1 MGSRIRENPEK
12 LFEVFLEIA
21 KPENDETIFVQKYPR
36 DYNDEQTL
44 KPIPM
49 FAFPCDSERYTT
61 KVDHFTFVLTD
72 LESKYKFG
80 YCRQAQ
86 GVQTCLCIVSCLPWF
101 DVFYTILNKLAEMI
115 NTTDND
121 DNVTELL
128 RATYANGVP
137 TPGVPVQI
145 IVGQDMLNF
154 TAPDISK
161 LPSIPSNRNLTEYYS
176 AVDTENMMR
185 IFASMLHE
193 RRILITSKKLSRLT
207 SCVHAS
213 TALLYPM
220 HWQHLF
226 IPILP
231 PHLLDYVT
239 APMPYVIGIH
249 SAKARK
255 NEISDAVILDVD
267 TNTLI
272 TDYDDFEDLPSEI
285 SSYLK
290 RHLKK
295 DKIIQ
300 QMSTNGDVIS
310 KAFMQALVR
319 LIGGYRDALR
329 FHPGEPIT
337 FDPEAFVQSRPS
349 SMQPFLDSMFEL
361 QIFQQFIN
369 DRLDMLNLGK
379 GFSDLF
385 EQEAMLQ
392 ADKLNSQSRYKEWL
406 GNMKKQGKQMQKN
419 SKEYFKD
426 FKDKWHDMDIKTMSH
441 KHIYNMAAKVSTA
454 SAKAAP
460 VVSSAMHTVRR
471 EGKKFYTGVRKQVQ
485 DIRKDD
491 EHSRTKSMKQP
502 RPDSKVLSRNRPATV
517 IHAAEIKP
525 IRPLRPGNAPIIQV
539 TGTDSRVSKYKLVN
553 LDNEKSIDDSEA
565 DLSYNRISFNLLS
578 DPDLQVAMNKSAS
591 VEDLGNSPIHHSVL
605 LEESD
610 VSSVDSFSI
619 AHSGRASPN
628 QHEKS
633 IMGFEE
639 TSSISSTSTFDSANI
654 PYIDTSDDATKHP
667 VPPPRKHRRQKNTT
681 ELGDRLI
688 GRKTQT
694 ADRLIG
700 QKNPPPKPDQPPK
713 PTPRKSLS
721 KDIPHTEITSVPLIE
736 LDSPEYVDVF
746 DPFSSGN
753 SSTVGRVEEI
763 RELFSSPENSP
774 GRQGST
780 DVKFHE
786 LSRTHAFRKQALDT
800 PKRDFCKADISPS
813 PEKDLMSNRSTS
825 DLPNKTNDTASE
837 LFASFDPLISE
848 KCNLSPGLQNSET
861 HGKDLIQSWNINH
874 LKSGSRA
881 KSSLQYLAGGNNEP
895 RCRDPVGVTNN
906 PIYGTKPLPHNK
918 PVLPPRPKTVVGSAA
933 LSSPFKPVENPFYNV
948 NNSSS
953 NSAKV
958 QSRNSDPF
966 SDLHEISVSN
976 RKSQEFAQSKWE
988 KF

>member
-1 MGSRIRENPEK
+1 MGSRLRENPEK

-21 KPENDETIFVQKYPR
+21 KPENDESIVVDDETIFVQKYPR

-161 LPSIPSNRNLTEYYS
+161 LPSIPTNRNLTEYYS
-176 AVDTENMMR
+176 AVDTENMMK

-249 SAKARK
+249 SAVLEKARK

-385 EQEAMLQ
+385 EMEAMLQ

-426 FKDKWHDMDIKTMSH
+426 FKDK
-441 KHIYNMAAKVSTA
+441 
-454 SAKAAP
+454 AAP

-485 DIRKDD
+485 DIRK
-491 EHSRTKSMKQP
+491 
-502 RPDSKVLSRNRPATV
+502 
-517 IHAAEIKP
+517 
-525 IRPLRPGNAPIIQV
+525 PLRPGNAPIIQV
-539 TGTDSRVSKYKLVN
+539 TGTDSRVSKYKLVH
-553 LDNEKSIDDSEA
+553 LADEKSVDDSEA

-610 VSSVDSFSI
+610 ASSIDSFSI

-628 QHEKS
+628 HQEKS
-633 IMGFEE
+633 SMVFEE

-667 VPPPRKHRRQKNTT
+667 IAPPRKHRRQKNTT

-700 QKNPPPKPDQPPK
+700 HKNPPPKPDQPPK

-825 DLPNKTNDTASE
+825 DLPNKSNDKASE

-861 HGKDLIQSWNINH
+861 QGKDLIQSWNINH

-906 PIYGTKPLPHNK
+906 PIYGTKPLGHNK

-933 LSSPFKPVENPFYNV
+933 LSSPFKPVDNPFYNV
-948 NNSSS
+948 NNSNS

>member
-21 KPENDETIFVQKYPR
+21 KPENDDETIFVQKYPR

-49 FAFPCDSERYTT
+49 FAFPCDSERT

-161 LPSIPSNRNLTEYYS
+161 LPSIPTNRNLTEYYS

-249 SAKARK
+249 SAVLEKARK

-426 FKDKWHDMDIKTMSH
+426 FKDKLFKDK
-441 KHIYNMAAKVSTA
+441 
-454 SAKAAP
+454 
-460 VVSSAMHTVRR
+460 VRR

-485 DIRKDD
+485 DIRK
-491 EHSRTKSMKQP
+491 
-502 RPDSKVLSRNRPATV
+502 
-517 IHAAEIKP
+517 
-525 IRPLRPGNAPIIQV
+525 PLRPGNAPIIQV

-700 QKNPPPKPDQPPK
+700 HKNPPPKPDQPPK

-906 PIYGTKPLPHNK
+906 PIYGTKPLRHNK
-918 PVLPPRPKTVVGSAA
+918 PELPPRPKTVVGSAA

>member
-21 KPENDETIFVQKYPR
+21 KPENDDETIFVQKYPR

-49 FAFPCDSERYTT
+49 FAFPCDSERT

-161 LPSIPSNRNLTEYYS
+161 LPSIPTNRNLTEYYS

-249 SAKARK
+249 SAVLEKARK

-426 FKDKWHDMDIKTMSH
+426 FKDK
-441 KHIYNMAAKVSTA
+441 
-454 SAKAAP
+454 
-460 VVSSAMHTVRR
+460 VRR

-485 DIRKDD
+485 DIRK
-491 EHSRTKSMKQP
+491 
-502 RPDSKVLSRNRPATV
+502 
-517 IHAAEIKP
+517 
-525 IRPLRPGNAPIIQV
+525 PLRPGNAPIIQV

-700 QKNPPPKPDQPPK
+700 HKNPPPKPDQPPK

-906 PIYGTKPLPHNK
+906 PIYGTKPLRHNK
-918 PVLPPRPKTVVGSAA
+918 PELPPRPKTVVGSAA

>member
-21 KPENDETIFVQKYPR
+21 KPENDDETIFVQKYPR
-36 DYNDEQTL
+36 DFNDEQTL

-49 FAFPCDSERYTT
+49 FAFPCDSERT

-154 TAPDISK
+154 TAPDLSK
-161 LPSIPSNRNLTEYYS
+161 LPGIPTNRNLTEYYS
-176 AVDTENMMR
+176 AVDTENMMK

-207 SCVHAS
+207 SCVHAA

-249 SAKARK
+249 SAVLEKARK

-267 TNTLI
+267 TNTL
-272 TDYDDFEDLPSEI
+272 TTEYDDFEDLPSEI

-385 EQEAMLQ
+385 EAEAILQ

-426 FKDKWHDMDIKTMSH
+426 FKDK
-441 KHIYNMAAKVSTA
+441 
-454 SAKAAP
+454 AAP

-471 EGKKFYTGVRKQVQ
+471 EGKKLYSGVRKQVQ

-502 RPDSKVLSRNRPATV
+502 RPDSKALSRNRPATV

-525 IRPLRPGNAPIIQV
+525 IRPLRPGNPPIIQV
-539 TGTDSRVSKYKLVN
+539 TGTDSRVSKYKLIN
-553 LDNEKSIDDSEA
+553 LADEKSMDDSEA
-565 DLSYNRISFNLLS
+565 DLSYNRISVNLLS
-578 DPDLQVAMNKSAS
+578 DPDIQVALNKSAS

-605 LEESD
+605 LEDSD
-610 VSSVDSFSI
+610 VSSIDSFSI

-628 QHEKS
+628 QQEKS
-633 IMGFEE
+633 IIGLEE

-654 PYIDTSDDATKHP
+654 PYIDTSDDASKHP
-667 VPPPRKHRRQKNTT
+667 IAPPRKHRRQKNTT
-681 ELGDRLI
+681 EVGDRLI
-688 GRKTQT
+688 GRINKP

-700 QKNPPPKPDQPPK
+700 QKNPPPKPA
-713 PTPRKSLS
+713 PRKSLS

-774 GRQGST
+774 GKQGST
-780 DVKFHE
+780 DNKFHE

-813 PEKDLMSNRSTS
+813 PERDLMSNRSPS
-825 DLPNKTNDTASE
+825 DLRNKTNDKASE

-848 KCNLSPGLQNSET
+848 KCNLSGSQKSET
-861 HGKDLIQSWNINH
+861 QGNDLIQNWNINH
-874 LKSGSRA
+874 LKTGSRV
-881 KSSLQYLAGGNNEP
+881 KSSSQFLAGGNNDP
-895 RCRDPVGVTNN
+895 RCRDPIGVTNN
-906 PIYGTKPLPHNK
+906 PIYGTKPLQQNK
-918 PVLPPRPKTVVGSAA
+918 PVLPPRPKTVVGSSV
-933 LSSPFKPVENPFYNV
+933 LSSQFKPVVVDNTFYSV
-948 NNSSS
+948 DNSSS
-953 NSAKV
+953 NSTKV
-958 QSRNSDPF
+958 QNRNSDPF

>member
-21 KPENDETIFVQKYPR
+21 KPENDDETIFVQKYPR

-161 LPSIPSNRNLTEYYS
+161 LPSIPTNRNLTEYYS
-176 AVDTENMMR
+176 AVDTENMMK

-249 SAKARK
+249 SAVLEKARK

-267 TNTLI
+267 TNTL
-272 TDYDDFEDLPSEI
+272 TTEYDDFEDLPSEI

-385 EQEAMLQ
+385 EVEAMLQ

-426 FKDKWHDMDIKTMSH
+426 FKDK
-441 KHIYNMAAKVSTA
+441 
-454 SAKAAP
+454 AAP
-460 VVSSAMHTVRR
+460 VVSNAMHTVRR
-471 EGKKFYTGVRKQVQ
+471 EGKKLYSGVRKQVQ
-485 DIRKDD
+485 DIRKEDD
-491 EHSRTKSMKQP
+491 HSRTKSMKQP
-502 RPDSKVLSRNRPATV
+502 RPDSKALSRNRPATV
-517 IHAAEIKP
+517 IHAAEIIP
-525 IRPLRPGNAPIIQV
+525 IRPLRPGNPPMIQV
-539 TGTDSRVSKYKLVN
+539 TGTDSRVSKYKLIH
-553 LDNEKSIDDSEA
+553 LADEKSIDDSEA
-565 DLSYNRISFNLLS
+565 DLSYNRISVNLLS
-578 DPDLQVAMNKSAS
+578 DPDIQVALNKSAS

-605 LEESD
+605 LEDSD
-610 VSSVDSFSI
+610 VSSIDSFSI

-628 QHEKS
+628 QQEKS
-633 IMGFEE
+633 IIGLEE

-654 PYIDTSDDATKHP
+654 PYIDTSDDASKHP
-667 VPPPRKHRRQKNTT
+667 IAPPRKHRRQKNTT
-681 ELGDRLI
+681 EVGDRLI
-688 GRKTQT
+688 GRKNKP

-700 QKNPPPKPDQPPK
+700 QKNPPPKPA
-713 PTPRKSLS
+713 PRKSLS

-774 GRQGST
+774 GKQGST
-780 DVKFHE
+780 DIKFHE

-813 PEKDLMSNRSTS
+813 PERDLMSNSSPS
-825 DLPNKTNDTASE
+825 DLPNKTNDKATE

-848 KCNLSPGLQNSET
+848 KCNLSGSQKSET
-861 HGKDLIQSWNINH
+861 QGNDLIQNWNINH
-874 LKSGSRA
+874 LKTGSRV
-881 KSSLQYLAGGNNEP
+881 KSSSQFLAGGNNDP

-906 PIYGTKPLPHNK
+906 PIYGTKPLRQNK
-918 PVLPPRPKTVVGSAA
+918 PVLPPRPKTVVGSSV
-933 LSSPFKPVENPFYNV
+933 LSSQFKPVVVDNPFYSV
-948 NNSSS
+948 DNSSS

>member
-21 KPENDETIFVQKYPR
+21 KPENDDETIFVQKYPR

-161 LPSIPSNRNLTEYYS
+161 LPSIPTNRNLTEYYS
-176 AVDTENMMR
+176 AVDTENMMK

-249 SAKARK
+249 SAVLEKARK

-267 TNTLI
+267 TNTL
-272 TDYDDFEDLPSEI
+272 TTEYDDFEDLPSEI

-385 EQEAMLQ
+385 EVEAMLQ

-426 FKDKWHDMDIKTMSH
+426 FKDK
-441 KHIYNMAAKVSTA
+441 
-454 SAKAAP
+454 
-460 VVSSAMHTVRR
+460 VRR
-471 EGKKFYTGVRKQVQ
+471 EGKKLYSGVRKQVQ
-485 DIRKDD
+485 DIRKEDD
-491 EHSRTKSMKQP
+491 HSRTKSMKQP
-502 RPDSKVLSRNRPATV
+502 RPDSKALSRNRPATV
-517 IHAAEIKP
+517 IHAAEIIP
-525 IRPLRPGNAPIIQV
+525 IRPLRPGNPPMIQV
-539 TGTDSRVSKYKLVN
+539 TGTDSRVSKYKLIH
-553 LDNEKSIDDSEA
+553 LADEKSIDDSEA
-565 DLSYNRISFNLLS
+565 DLSYNRISVNLLS
-578 DPDLQVAMNKSAS
+578 DPDIQVALNKSAS

-605 LEESD
+605 LEDSD
-610 VSSVDSFSI
+610 VSSIDSFSI

-628 QHEKS
+628 QQEKS
-633 IMGFEE
+633 IIGLEE

-654 PYIDTSDDATKHP
+654 PYIDTSDDASKHP
-667 VPPPRKHRRQKNTT
+667 IAPPRKHRRQKNTT
-681 ELGDRLI
+681 EVGDRLI
-688 GRKTQT
+688 GRKNKP

-700 QKNPPPKPDQPPK
+700 QKNPPPKPA
-713 PTPRKSLS
+713 PRKSLS

-774 GRQGST
+774 GKQGST
-780 DVKFHE
+780 DIKFHE

-813 PEKDLMSNRSTS
+813 PERDLMSNSSPS
-825 DLPNKTNDTASE
+825 DLPNKTNDKATE

-848 KCNLSPGLQNSET
+848 KCNLSGSQKSET
-861 HGKDLIQSWNINH
+861 QGNDLIQNWNINH
-874 LKSGSRA
+874 LKTGSRV
-881 KSSLQYLAGGNNEP
+881 KSSSQFLAGGNNDP

-906 PIYGTKPLPHNK
+906 PIYGTKPLRQNK
-918 PVLPPRPKTVVGSAA
+918 PVLPPRPKTVVGSSV
-933 LSSPFKPVENPFYNV
+933 LSSQFKPVVVDNPFYSV
-948 NNSSS
+948 DNSSS

>member
-21 KPENDETIFVQKYPR
+21 KPENDDETIFVQKYPR

-161 LPSIPSNRNLTEYYS
+161 LPSIPTNRNLTEYYS
-176 AVDTENMMR
+176 AVDTENMMK

-249 SAKARK
+249 SAVLEKARK

-267 TNTLI
+267 TNTL
-272 TDYDDFEDLPSEI
+272 TTEYDDFEDLPSEI

-385 EQEAMLQ
+385 EVEAMLQ

-426 FKDKWHDMDIKTMSH
+426 FKDK
-441 KHIYNMAAKVSTA
+441 
-454 SAKAAP
+454 
-460 VVSSAMHTVRR
+460 VRR
-471 EGKKFYTGVRKQVQ
+471 EGKKLYSGVRKQVQ
-485 DIRKDD
+485 DIRK
-491 EHSRTKSMKQP
+491 
-502 RPDSKVLSRNRPATV
+502 
-517 IHAAEIKP
+517 
-525 IRPLRPGNAPIIQV
+525 PLRPGNPPMIQV
-539 TGTDSRVSKYKLVN
+539 TGTDSRVSKYKLIH
-553 LDNEKSIDDSEA
+553 LADEKSIDDSEA
-565 DLSYNRISFNLLS
+565 DLSYNRISVNLLS
-578 DPDLQVAMNKSAS
+578 DPDIQVALNKSAS

-605 LEESD
+605 LEDSD
-610 VSSVDSFSI
+610 VSSIDSFSI

-628 QHEKS
+628 QQEKS
-633 IMGFEE
+633 IIGLEE

-654 PYIDTSDDATKHP
+654 PYIDTSDDASKHP
-667 VPPPRKHRRQKNTT
+667 IAPPRKHRRQKNTT
-681 ELGDRLI
+681 EVGDRLI
-688 GRKTQT
+688 GRKNKP

-700 QKNPPPKPDQPPK
+700 QKNPPPKPA
-713 PTPRKSLS
+713 PRKSLS

-774 GRQGST
+774 GKQGST
-780 DVKFHE
+780 DIKFHE

-813 PEKDLMSNRSTS
+813 PERDLMSNSSPS
-825 DLPNKTNDTASE
+825 DLPNKTNDKATE

-848 KCNLSPGLQNSET
+848 KCNLSGSQKSET
-861 HGKDLIQSWNINH
+861 QGNDLIQNWNINH
-874 LKSGSRA
+874 LKTGSRV
-881 KSSLQYLAGGNNEP
+881 KSSSQFLAGGNNDP

-906 PIYGTKPLPHNK
+906 PIYGTKPLRQNK
-918 PVLPPRPKTVVGSAA
+918 PVLPPRPKTVVGSSV
-933 LSSPFKPVENPFYNV
+933 LSSQFKPVVVDNPFYSV
-948 NNSSS
+948 DNSSS

>member
-21 KPENDETIFVQKYPR
+21 KPENDDETIFVQKYPR
-36 DYNDEQTL
+36 DFNDEQTL

-154 TAPDISK
+154 TAPDLSK
-161 LPSIPSNRNLTEYYS
+161 LPGIPTNRNLTEYYS
-176 AVDTENMMR
+176 AVDTENMMK

-207 SCVHAS
+207 SCVHAA

-249 SAKARK
+249 SAVLEKARK

-267 TNTLI
+267 TNTL
-272 TDYDDFEDLPSEI
+272 TTEYDDFEDLPSEI

-385 EQEAMLQ
+385 EAEAILQ

-426 FKDKWHDMDIKTMSH
+426 FKDK
-441 KHIYNMAAKVSTA
+441 
-454 SAKAAP
+454 AAP

-471 EGKKFYTGVRKQVQ
+471 EGKKLYSGVRKQVQ
-485 DIRKDD
+485 DIRK
-491 EHSRTKSMKQP
+491 
-502 RPDSKVLSRNRPATV
+502 
-517 IHAAEIKP
+517 
-525 IRPLRPGNAPIIQV
+525 PLRPGNPPIIQV
-539 TGTDSRVSKYKLVN
+539 TGTDSRVSKYKLIN
-553 LDNEKSIDDSEA
+553 LADEKSMDDSEA
-565 DLSYNRISFNLLS
+565 DLSYNRISVNLLS
-578 DPDLQVAMNKSAS
+578 DPDIQVALNKSAS

-605 LEESD
+605 LEDSD
-610 VSSVDSFSI
+610 VSSIDSFSI

-628 QHEKS
+628 QQEKS
-633 IMGFEE
+633 IIGLEE

-654 PYIDTSDDATKHP
+654 PYIDTSDDASKHP
-667 VPPPRKHRRQKNTT
+667 IAPPRKHRRQKNTT
-681 ELGDRLI
+681 EVGDRLI
-688 GRKTQT
+688 GRINKP

-700 QKNPPPKPDQPPK
+700 QKNPPPKPA
-713 PTPRKSLS
+713 PRKSLS

-774 GRQGST
+774 GKQGST
-780 DVKFHE
+780 DNKFHE

-813 PEKDLMSNRSTS
+813 PERDLMSNRSPS
-825 DLPNKTNDTASE
+825 DLRNKTNDKASE

-848 KCNLSPGLQNSET
+848 KCNLSGSQKSET
-861 HGKDLIQSWNINH
+861 QGNDLIQNWNINH
-874 LKSGSRA
+874 LKTGSRV
-881 KSSLQYLAGGNNEP
+881 KSSSQFLAGGNNDP
-895 RCRDPVGVTNN
+895 RCRDPIGVTNN
-906 PIYGTKPLPHNK
+906 PIYGTKPLQQNK
-918 PVLPPRPKTVVGSAA
+918 PVLPPRPKTVVGSSV
-933 LSSPFKPVENPFYNV
+933 LSSQFKPVVVDNTFYSV
-948 NNSSS
+948 DNSSS
-953 NSAKV
+953 NSTKV
-958 QSRNSDPF
+958 QNRNSDPF

>member
-21 KPENDETIFVQKYPR
+21 KPENDDESIVVDEETIFVQKYPR

-49 FAFPCDSERYTT
+49 FAFPCDSERT

-161 LPSIPSNRNLTEYYS
+161 LPSIPTNRNLTEYYS

-249 SAKARK
+249 SAVLEKARK

-426 FKDKWHDMDIKTMSH
+426 FKDK
-441 KHIYNMAAKVSTA
+441 
-454 SAKAAP
+454 
-460 VVSSAMHTVRR
+460 VRR

-485 DIRKDD
+485 DIRK
-491 EHSRTKSMKQP
+491 
-502 RPDSKVLSRNRPATV
+502 
-517 IHAAEIKP
+517 
-525 IRPLRPGNAPIIQV
+525 PLRPGNAPIIQV

-700 QKNPPPKPDQPPK
+700 HKNPPPKPDQPPK

-906 PIYGTKPLPHNK
+906 PIYGTKPLRHNK
-918 PVLPPRPKTVVGSAA
+918 PELPPRPKTVVGSAA

>member
-21 KPENDETIFVQKYPR
+21 KPENDDETIFVQKYPR

-49 FAFPCDSERYTT
+49 FAFPCDSERT

-161 LPSIPSNRNLTEYYS
+161 LPSIPTNRNLTEYYS

-249 SAKARK
+249 SAVLEKARK

-426 FKDKWHDMDIKTMSH
+426 FKDK
-441 KHIYNMAAKVSTA
+441 
-454 SAKAAP
+454 AAP

-485 DIRKDD
+485 DIRK
-491 EHSRTKSMKQP
+491 
-502 RPDSKVLSRNRPATV
+502 
-517 IHAAEIKP
+517 
-525 IRPLRPGNAPIIQV
+525 PLRPGNAPIIQV

-700 QKNPPPKPDQPPK
+700 HKNPPPKPDQPPK

-906 PIYGTKPLPHNK
+906 PIYGTKPLRHNK
-918 PVLPPRPKTVVGSAA
+918 PELPPRPKTVVGSAA

>member
-1 MGSRIRENPEK
+1 
-12 LFEVFLEIA
+12 
-21 KPENDETIFVQKYPR
+21 TIFVQKYPR

-161 LPSIPSNRNLTEYYS
+161 LPSIPTNRNLTEYYS

-249 SAKARK
+249 SAVLEKARK

-426 FKDKWHDMDIKTMSH
+426 FKDK
-441 KHIYNMAAKVSTA
+441 
-454 SAKAAP
+454 
-460 VVSSAMHTVRR
+460 VRR

-485 DIRKDD
+485 DIRK
-491 EHSRTKSMKQP
+491 
-502 RPDSKVLSRNRPATV
+502 
-517 IHAAEIKP
+517 
-525 IRPLRPGNAPIIQV
+525 PLRPGNAPIIQV

-700 QKNPPPKPDQPPK
+700 HKNPPPKPDQPPK
-713 PTPRKSLS
+713 PTPRKSVS

-813 PEKDLMSNRSTS
+813 SEKDLMSNRSTS

-861 HGKDLIQSWNINH
+861 QGKDLIQSWNINH

-933 LSSPFKPVENPFYNV
+933 LSSPFKPVDNPFYNV

>member
-21 KPENDETIFVQKYPR
+21 KPENDDETIFVQKYPR
-36 DYNDEQTL
+36 DFNDEQTL

-154 TAPDISK
+154 TAPDLSK
-161 LPSIPSNRNLTEYYS
+161 LPGIPTNRNLTEYYS
-176 AVDTENMMR
+176 AVDTENMMK

-207 SCVHAS
+207 SCVHAA

-249 SAKARK
+249 SAVLEKARK

-267 TNTLI
+267 TNTL
-272 TDYDDFEDLPSEI
+272 TTEYDDFEDLPSEI

-385 EQEAMLQ
+385 EAEAILQ

-426 FKDKWHDMDIKTMSH
+426 FKDK
-441 KHIYNMAAKVSTA
+441 
-454 SAKAAP
+454 AAP

-471 EGKKFYTGVRKQVQ
+471 EGKKLYSGVRKQVQ

-502 RPDSKVLSRNRPATV
+502 RPDSKALSRNRPATV

-525 IRPLRPGNAPIIQV
+525 IRPLRPGNPPIIQV
-539 TGTDSRVSKYKLVN
+539 TGTDSRVSKYKLIN
-553 LDNEKSIDDSEA
+553 LADEKSMDDSEA
-565 DLSYNRISFNLLS
+565 DLSYNRISVNLLS
-578 DPDLQVAMNKSAS
+578 DPDIQVALNKSAS

-605 LEESD
+605 LEDSD
-610 VSSVDSFSI
+610 VSSIDSFSI

-628 QHEKS
+628 QQEKS
-633 IMGFEE
+633 IIGLEE

-654 PYIDTSDDATKHP
+654 PYIDTSDDASKHP
-667 VPPPRKHRRQKNTT
+667 IAPPRKHRRQKNTT
-681 ELGDRLI
+681 EVGDRLI
-688 GRKTQT
+688 GRINKP

-700 QKNPPPKPDQPPK
+700 QKNPPPKPA
-713 PTPRKSLS
+713 PRKSLS

-774 GRQGST
+774 GKQGST
-780 DVKFHE
+780 DNKFHE

-813 PEKDLMSNRSTS
+813 PERDLMSNRSPS
-825 DLPNKTNDTASE
+825 DLRNKTNDKASE

-848 KCNLSPGLQNSET
+848 KCNLSGSQKSET
-861 HGKDLIQSWNINH
+861 QGNDLIQNWNINH
-874 LKSGSRA
+874 LKTGSRV
-881 KSSLQYLAGGNNEP
+881 KSSSQFLAGGNNDP
-895 RCRDPVGVTNN
+895 RCRDPIGVTNN
-906 PIYGTKPLPHNK
+906 PIYGTKPLQQNK
-918 PVLPPRPKTVVGSAA
+918 PVLPPRPKTVVGSSV
-933 LSSPFKPVENPFYNV
+933 LSSQFKPVVVDNTFYSV
-948 NNSSS
+948 DNSSS
-953 NSAKV
+953 NSTKV
-958 QSRNSDPF
+958 QNRNSDPF

>member
-21 KPENDETIFVQKYPR
+21 KPENDDESIVVDEETIFVQKYPR

-161 LPSIPSNRNLTEYYS
+161 LPSIPTNRNLTEYYS

-249 SAKARK
+249 SAVLEKARK

-426 FKDKWHDMDIKTMSH
+426 FKDKLFKDK
-441 KHIYNMAAKVSTA
+441 
-454 SAKAAP
+454 
-460 VVSSAMHTVRR
+460 VRR

-485 DIRKDD
+485 DIRK
-491 EHSRTKSMKQP
+491 
-502 RPDSKVLSRNRPATV
+502 
-517 IHAAEIKP
+517 
-525 IRPLRPGNAPIIQV
+525 PLRPGNAPIIQV

-700 QKNPPPKPDQPPK
+700 HKNPPPKPDQPPK

-906 PIYGTKPLPHNK
+906 PIYGTKPLRHNK
-918 PVLPPRPKTVVGSAA
+918 PELPPRPKTVVGSAA

>member
-1 MGSRIRENPEK
+1 
-12 LFEVFLEIA
+12 
-21 KPENDETIFVQKYPR
+21 
-36 DYNDEQTL
+36 QTL

-161 LPSIPSNRNLTEYYS
+161 LPSIPTNRNLTEYYS

-249 SAKARK
+249 SAVLEKARK

-426 FKDKWHDMDIKTMSH
+426 FKDK
-441 KHIYNMAAKVSTA
+441 
-454 SAKAAP
+454 
-460 VVSSAMHTVRR
+460 VRR

-485 DIRKDD
+485 DIRK
-491 EHSRTKSMKQP
+491 
-502 RPDSKVLSRNRPATV
+502 
-517 IHAAEIKP
+517 
-525 IRPLRPGNAPIIQV
+525 PLRPGNAPIIQV

-700 QKNPPPKPDQPPK
+700 HKNPPPKPDQPPK
-713 PTPRKSLS
+713 PTPRKSVS

-813 PEKDLMSNRSTS
+813 SEKDLMSNRSTS

-861 HGKDLIQSWNINH
+861 QGKDLIQSWNINH

-933 LSSPFKPVENPFYNV
+933 LSSPFKPVDNPFYNV

>member
-21 KPENDETIFVQKYPR
+21 KPENDDESIVVDEETIFVQKYPR

-161 LPSIPSNRNLTEYYS
+161 LPSIPTNRNLTEYYS

-249 SAKARK
+249 SAVLEKARK

-426 FKDKWHDMDIKTMSH
+426 FKDKLLQYRKKIK
-441 KHIYNMAAKVSTA
+441 
-454 SAKAAP
+454 
-460 VVSSAMHTVRR
+460 VRR

-485 DIRKDD
+485 DIRK
-491 EHSRTKSMKQP
+491 
-502 RPDSKVLSRNRPATV
+502 
-517 IHAAEIKP
+517 
-525 IRPLRPGNAPIIQV
+525 PLRPGNAPIIQV

-700 QKNPPPKPDQPPK
+700 HKNPPPKPDQPPK

-906 PIYGTKPLPHNK
+906 PIYGTKPLRHNK
-918 PVLPPRPKTVVGSAA
+918 PELPPRPKTVVGSAA

>member
-21 KPENDETIFVQKYPR
+21 KPENDDETIFVQKYPR

-161 LPSIPSNRNLTEYYS
+161 LPSIPTNRNLTEYYS

-249 SAKARK
+249 SAVLEKARK

-426 FKDKWHDMDIKTMSH
+426 FKDK
-441 KHIYNMAAKVSTA
+441 
-454 SAKAAP
+454 AAP

-485 DIRKDD
+485 DIRK
-491 EHSRTKSMKQP
+491 
-502 RPDSKVLSRNRPATV
+502 
-517 IHAAEIKP
+517 
-525 IRPLRPGNAPIIQV
+525 PLRPGNAPIIQV

-700 QKNPPPKPDQPPK
+700 HKNPPPKPDQPPK

-906 PIYGTKPLPHNK
+906 PIYGTKPLRHNK
-918 PVLPPRPKTVVGSAA
+918 PELPPRPKTVVGSAA

>member
-21 KPENDETIFVQKYPR
+21 KPENDDETIFVQKYPR

-161 LPSIPSNRNLTEYYS
+161 LPSIPTNRNLTEYYS

-249 SAKARK
+249 SAVLEKARK

-426 FKDKWHDMDIKTMSH
+426 FKDK
-441 KHIYNMAAKVSTA
+441 
-454 SAKAAP
+454 
-460 VVSSAMHTVRR
+460 VRR

-485 DIRKDD
+485 DIRK
-491 EHSRTKSMKQP
+491 
-502 RPDSKVLSRNRPATV
+502 
-517 IHAAEIKP
+517 
-525 IRPLRPGNAPIIQV
+525 PLRPGNAPIIQV

-700 QKNPPPKPDQPPK
+700 HKNPPPKPDQPPK

-906 PIYGTKPLPHNK
+906 PIYGTKPLRHNK
-918 PVLPPRPKTVVGSAA
+918 PELPPRPKTVVGSAA

>member
-1 MGSRIRENPEK
+1 MGSRLRENPEK

-21 KPENDETIFVQKYPR
+21 KPENDESIVVDDETIFVQKYPR

-161 LPSIPSNRNLTEYYS
+161 LPSIPTNRNLTEYYS
-176 AVDTENMMR
+176 AVDTENMMK

-249 SAKARK
+249 SAVLEKARK

-385 EQEAMLQ
+385 EMEAMLQ

-426 FKDKWHDMDIKTMSH
+426 FKDKLFKDK
-441 KHIYNMAAKVSTA
+441 
-454 SAKAAP
+454 
-460 VVSSAMHTVRR
+460 VRR

-485 DIRKDD
+485 DIRK
-491 EHSRTKSMKQP
+491 
-502 RPDSKVLSRNRPATV
+502 
-517 IHAAEIKP
+517 
-525 IRPLRPGNAPIIQV
+525 PLRPGNAPIIQV
-539 TGTDSRVSKYKLVN
+539 TGTDSRVSKYKLVH
-553 LDNEKSIDDSEA
+553 LADEKSVDDSEA

-610 VSSVDSFSI
+610 ASSIDSFSI

-628 QHEKS
+628 HQEKS
-633 IMGFEE
+633 SMVFEE

-667 VPPPRKHRRQKNTT
+667 IAPPRKHRRQKNTT

-700 QKNPPPKPDQPPK
+700 HKNPPPKPDQPPK

-825 DLPNKTNDTASE
+825 DLPNKSNDKASE

-861 HGKDLIQSWNINH
+861 QGKDLIQSWNINH

-906 PIYGTKPLPHNK
+906 PIYGTKPLGHNK

-933 LSSPFKPVENPFYNV
+933 LSSPFKPVDNPFYNV
-948 NNSSS
+948 NNSNS

>member
-21 KPENDETIFVQKYPR
+21 KPENDDESIVVDEETIFVQKYPR

-49 FAFPCDSERYTT
+49 FAFPCDSERT

-161 LPSIPSNRNLTEYYS
+161 LPSIPTNRNLTEYYS

-249 SAKARK
+249 SAVLEKARK

-426 FKDKWHDMDIKTMSH
+426 FKDKLFKDK
-441 KHIYNMAAKVSTA
+441 
-454 SAKAAP
+454 
-460 VVSSAMHTVRR
+460 VRR

-485 DIRKDD
+485 DIRK
-491 EHSRTKSMKQP
+491 
-502 RPDSKVLSRNRPATV
+502 
-517 IHAAEIKP
+517 
-525 IRPLRPGNAPIIQV
+525 PLRPGNAPIIQV

-700 QKNPPPKPDQPPK
+700 HKNPPPKPDQPPK

-906 PIYGTKPLPHNK
+906 PIYGTKPLRHNK
-918 PVLPPRPKTVVGSAA
+918 PELPPRPKTVVGSAA

>member
-21 KPENDETIFVQKYPR
+21 KPENDDESIVVDEETIFVQKYPR

-161 LPSIPSNRNLTEYYS
+161 LPSIPTNRNLTEYYS

-249 SAKARK
+249 SAVLEKARK

-426 FKDKWHDMDIKTMSH
+426 FKDK
-441 KHIYNMAAKVSTA
+441 
-454 SAKAAP
+454 
-460 VVSSAMHTVRR
+460 VRR

-485 DIRKDD
+485 DIRK
-491 EHSRTKSMKQP
+491 
-502 RPDSKVLSRNRPATV
+502 
-517 IHAAEIKP
+517 
-525 IRPLRPGNAPIIQV
+525 PLRPGNAPIIQV

-700 QKNPPPKPDQPPK
+700 HKNPPPKPDQPPK

-906 PIYGTKPLPHNK
+906 PIYGTKPLRHNK
-918 PVLPPRPKTVVGSAA
+918 PELPPRPKTVVGSAA

>member
-21 KPENDETIFVQKYPR
+21 KPENDDETIFVQKYPR
-36 DYNDEQTL
+36 DFNDEQTL

-154 TAPDISK
+154 TAPDLSK
-161 LPSIPSNRNLTEYYS
+161 LPGIPTNRNLTEYYS
-176 AVDTENMMR
+176 AVDTENMMK

-207 SCVHAS
+207 SCVHAA

-249 SAKARK
+249 SAVLEKARK

-267 TNTLI
+267 TNTL
-272 TDYDDFEDLPSEI
+272 TTEYDDFEDLPSEI

-385 EQEAMLQ
+385 EAEAILQ

-426 FKDKWHDMDIKTMSH
+426 FKDK
-441 KHIYNMAAKVSTA
+441 
-454 SAKAAP
+454 
-460 VVSSAMHTVRR
+460 VRR
-471 EGKKFYTGVRKQVQ
+471 EGKKLYSGVRKQVQ

-502 RPDSKVLSRNRPATV
+502 RPDSKALSRNRPATV

-525 IRPLRPGNAPIIQV
+525 IRPLRPGNPPIIQV
-539 TGTDSRVSKYKLVN
+539 TGTDSRVSKYKLIN
-553 LDNEKSIDDSEA
+553 LADEKSMDDSEA
-565 DLSYNRISFNLLS
+565 DLSYNRISVNLLS
-578 DPDLQVAMNKSAS
+578 DPDIQVALNKSAS

-605 LEESD
+605 LEDSD
-610 VSSVDSFSI
+610 VSSIDSFSI

-628 QHEKS
+628 QQEKS
-633 IMGFEE
+633 IIGLEE

-654 PYIDTSDDATKHP
+654 PYIDTSDDASKHP
-667 VPPPRKHRRQKNTT
+667 IAPPRKHRRQKNTT
-681 ELGDRLI
+681 EVGDRLI
-688 GRKTQT
+688 GRINKP

-700 QKNPPPKPDQPPK
+700 QKNPPPKPA
-713 PTPRKSLS
+713 PRKSLS

-774 GRQGST
+774 GKQGST
-780 DVKFHE
+780 DNKFHE

-813 PEKDLMSNRSTS
+813 PERDLMSNRSPS
-825 DLPNKTNDTASE
+825 DLRNKTNDKASE

-848 KCNLSPGLQNSET
+848 KCNLSGSQKSET
-861 HGKDLIQSWNINH
+861 QGNDLIQNWNINH
-874 LKSGSRA
+874 LKTGSRV
-881 KSSLQYLAGGNNEP
+881 KSSSQFLAGGNNDP
-895 RCRDPVGVTNN
+895 RCRDPIGVTNN
-906 PIYGTKPLPHNK
+906 PIYGTKPLQQNK
-918 PVLPPRPKTVVGSAA
+918 PVLPPRPKTVVGSSV
-933 LSSPFKPVENPFYNV
+933 LSSQFKPVVVDNTFYSV
-948 NNSSS
+948 DNSSS
-953 NSAKV
+953 NSTKV
-958 QSRNSDPF
+958 QNRNSDPF

>member
-1 MGSRIRENPEK
+1 
-12 LFEVFLEIA
+12 
-21 KPENDETIFVQKYPR
+21 
-36 DYNDEQTL
+36 
-44 KPIPM
+44 
-49 FAFPCDSERYTT
+49 
-61 KVDHFTFVLTD
+61 
-72 LESKYKFG
+72 
-80 YCRQAQ
+80 
-86 GVQTCLCIVSCLPWF
+86 CLPWF

-161 LPSIPSNRNLTEYYS
+161 LPSIPTNRNLTEYYS

-249 SAKARK
+249 SAVLEKARK

-426 FKDKWHDMDIKTMSH
+426 FKDK
-441 KHIYNMAAKVSTA
+441 
-454 SAKAAP
+454 
-460 VVSSAMHTVRR
+460 VRR

-485 DIRKDD
+485 DIRK
-491 EHSRTKSMKQP
+491 
-502 RPDSKVLSRNRPATV
+502 
-517 IHAAEIKP
+517 
-525 IRPLRPGNAPIIQV
+525 PLRPGNAPIIQV

-700 QKNPPPKPDQPPK
+700 HKNPPPKPDQPPK
-713 PTPRKSLS
+713 PTPRKSVS

-813 PEKDLMSNRSTS
+813 SEKDLMSNRSTS

-861 HGKDLIQSWNINH
+861 QGKDLIQSWNINH

-933 LSSPFKPVENPFYNV
+933 LSSPFKPVDNPFYNV

>member
-21 KPENDETIFVQKYPR
+21 KPENDDETIFVQKYPR

-161 LPSIPSNRNLTEYYS
+161 LPSIPTNRNLTEYYS
-176 AVDTENMMR
+176 AVDTENMMK

-249 SAKARK
+249 SAVLEKARK

-267 TNTLI
+267 TNTL
-272 TDYDDFEDLPSEI
+272 TTEYDDFEDLPSEI

-385 EQEAMLQ
+385 EVEAMLQ

-426 FKDKWHDMDIKTMSH
+426 FKDKWNEMDIKTISH
-441 KHIYNMAAKVSTA
+441 KHINIMAAKVSTA

-460 VVSSAMHTVRR
+460 VVSNAMHTVRR
-471 EGKKFYTGVRKQVQ
+471 EGKKLYSGVRKQVQ
-485 DIRKDD
+485 DIRK
-491 EHSRTKSMKQP
+491 
-502 RPDSKVLSRNRPATV
+502 
-517 IHAAEIKP
+517 
-525 IRPLRPGNAPIIQV
+525 PLRPGNPPMIQV
-539 TGTDSRVSKYKLVN
+539 TGTDSRVSKYKLIH
-553 LDNEKSIDDSEA
+553 LADEKSIDDSEA
-565 DLSYNRISFNLLS
+565 DLSYNRISVNLLS
-578 DPDLQVAMNKSAS
+578 DPDIQVALNKSAS

-605 LEESD
+605 LEDSD
-610 VSSVDSFSI
+610 VSSIDSFSI

-628 QHEKS
+628 QQEKS
-633 IMGFEE
+633 IIGLEE

-654 PYIDTSDDATKHP
+654 PYIDTSDDASKHP
-667 VPPPRKHRRQKNTT
+667 IAPPRKHRRQKNTT
-681 ELGDRLI
+681 EVGDRLI
-688 GRKTQT
+688 GRKNKP

-700 QKNPPPKPDQPPK
+700 QKNPPPKPA
-713 PTPRKSLS
+713 PRKSLS

-774 GRQGST
+774 GKQGST
-780 DVKFHE
+780 DIKFHE

-813 PEKDLMSNRSTS
+813 PERDLMSNSSPS
-825 DLPNKTNDTASE
+825 DLPNKTNDKATE

-848 KCNLSPGLQNSET
+848 KCNLSGSQKSET
-861 HGKDLIQSWNINH
+861 QGNDLIQNWNINH
-874 LKSGSRA
+874 LKTGSRV
-881 KSSLQYLAGGNNEP
+881 KSSSQFLAGGNNDP

-906 PIYGTKPLPHNK
+906 PIYGTKPLRQNK
-918 PVLPPRPKTVVGSAA
+918 PVLPPRPKTVVGSSV
-933 LSSPFKPVENPFYNV
+933 LSSQFKPVVVDNPFYSV
-948 NNSSS
+948 DNSSS

>member
-21 KPENDETIFVQKYPR
+21 KPENDESIVVDEETIFVQKYPR

-161 LPSIPSNRNLTEYYS
+161 LPSIPTNRNLTEYYS

-249 SAKARK
+249 SAVLEKARK

-426 FKDKWHDMDIKTMSH
+426 FKDK
-441 KHIYNMAAKVSTA
+441 
-454 SAKAAP
+454 
-460 VVSSAMHTVRR
+460 VRR

-485 DIRKDD
+485 DIRK
-491 EHSRTKSMKQP
+491 
-502 RPDSKVLSRNRPATV
+502 
-517 IHAAEIKP
+517 
-525 IRPLRPGNAPIIQV
+525 PLRPGNAPIIQV
-539 TGTDSRVSKYKLVN
+539 TGTDSRRLLKRFKRSRVSKYKLVN

-700 QKNPPPKPDQPPK
+700 HKNPPPKPDQPPK
-713 PTPRKSLS
+713 PTPRKSVS

-861 HGKDLIQSWNINH
+861 QGKDLIQSWNINH

-933 LSSPFKPVENPFYNV
+933 LSSPFKPVDNPFYNV

>member
-1 MGSRIRENPEK
+1 MGSRLRENPEK

-21 KPENDETIFVQKYPR
+21 KPENDESIVVDDETIFVQKYPR

-161 LPSIPSNRNLTEYYS
+161 LPSIPTNRNLTEYYS
-176 AVDTENMMR
+176 AVDTENMMK

-249 SAKARK
+249 SAVLEKARK

-385 EQEAMLQ
+385 EMEAMLQ

-426 FKDKWHDMDIKTMSH
+426 FKDK
-441 KHIYNMAAKVSTA
+441 
-454 SAKAAP
+454 
-460 VVSSAMHTVRR
+460 VRR

-485 DIRKDD
+485 DIRK
-491 EHSRTKSMKQP
+491 
-502 RPDSKVLSRNRPATV
+502 
-517 IHAAEIKP
+517 
-525 IRPLRPGNAPIIQV
+525 PLRPGNAPIIQV
-539 TGTDSRVSKYKLVN
+539 TGTDSRVSKYKLVH
-553 LDNEKSIDDSEA
+553 LADEKSVDDSEA

-610 VSSVDSFSI
+610 ASSIDSFSI

-628 QHEKS
+628 HQEKS
-633 IMGFEE
+633 SMVFEE

-667 VPPPRKHRRQKNTT
+667 IAPPRKHRRQKNTT

-700 QKNPPPKPDQPPK
+700 HKNPPPKPDQPPK

-825 DLPNKTNDTASE
+825 DLPNKSNDKASE

-861 HGKDLIQSWNINH
+861 QGKDLIQSWNINH

-906 PIYGTKPLPHNK
+906 PIYGTKPLGHNK

-933 LSSPFKPVENPFYNV
+933 LSSPFKPVDNPFYNV
-948 NNSSS
+948 NNSNS